1 LNKELNVMGAG
12 FNLHSK
18 QDLTRLQEMSLDR
31 CAWKLLSDEVVKRNM
46 KLRLD
51 SEWTAYRR
59 GHSKR
64 LEKKREDERMR
75 VQLQKE
81 KDEQL
86 RAEEA
91 DRIRRTTKLGS
102 RTQTRLLFRN
112 SRRVMAGDLLEQEIR
127 VRQELDAL
135 NEKTVVMFETEREM
149 SKITKSGRI
158 VRKPKFA
165 DEW

>member
-1 LNKELNVMGAG
+1 MG

-31 CAWKLLSDEVVKRNM
+31 CAWKLLSDEVVKRNI

-51 SEWTAYRR
+51 TEWTDYRR
-59 GHSKR
+59 GHAKR
-64 LEKKREDERMR
+64 LEKKREEERTR
-75 VQLQKE
+75 VRLQKE
-81 KDEQL
+81 KDELL

-91 DRIRRTTKLGS
+91 DRIRRTTKLAS
-102 RTQTRLLFRN
+102 RSQTRLLFRN

-127 VRQELDAL
+127 FRQELDAL
-135 NEKTVVMFETEREM
+135 NEKTIAMFETEREM
-149 SKITKSGRI
+149 SKITMSGRV